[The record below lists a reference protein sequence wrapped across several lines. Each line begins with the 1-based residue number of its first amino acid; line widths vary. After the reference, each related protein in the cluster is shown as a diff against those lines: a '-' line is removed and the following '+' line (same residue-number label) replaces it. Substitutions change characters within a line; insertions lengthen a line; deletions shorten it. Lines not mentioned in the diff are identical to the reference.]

1 MPCLTGYSQAERPPC
16 EAFDFS
22 LPLGKDFHESAGL
35 GREPC
40 AATSA
45 AAARRCQNRCAEYS
59 LHAAEPIE
67 TRPITPSDGLPSSA
81 DGSRLVYCRKKA
93 QVVWAHQED
102 PVPVQPELLF
112 GDEVWA

>member
-1 MPCLTGYSQAERPPC
+1 MPCLTGYGQAECPPR
-16 EAFDFS
+16 EAFNLS
-22 LPLGKDFHESAGL
+22 LPLRKDFDESASFGC
-35 GREPC
+35 EPC

-59 LHAAEPIE
+59 LHTAEPIE
-67 TRPITPSDGLPSSA
+67 ACPITPSDGLPSSA
-81 DGSRLVYCRKKA
+81 DGSRLVYSRKKA
-93 QVVWAHQED
+93 QVVRAHQED